1 MNRAPMPVL
10 RIADDRQRELILL
23 RPPRRIVSLVPSDT
37 LNVVA
42 LGAGDRLVGR
52 TRYCDGPES
61 VAVIGGTKDV
71 DVDAIAR
78 LLPDLILGNQ
88 EENSRSHL
96 EELARLG
103 LPLFVAF
110 PRTVVGG
117 LSHLA
122 RLGKILDSDGRDLV
136 RRGYRALRE
145 AEAAL
150 EERRP
155 LRSFVPIWMDPLMTI
170 NGQTYM
176 SDALRLGGGENVF
189 AGRQRMYPLAADLGQ
204 AVPRPAGRRDT
215 RYPRITLEEMVR
227 SAPEIVLL
235 PDEPHPFSEADA
247 EVFRGALPAGAR
259 VVRCGGRDFSWY
271 GAQSVEGVPRLRA
284 LIDSLR

>member
-1 MNRAPMPVL
+1 MPVL

-71 DVDAIAR
+71 DVEAVAR

-88 EENSRSHL
+88 EENSRPHL

-110 PRTVVGG
+110 PRTVAEG

-122 RLGKILDSDGRDLV
+122 QLGKILDSDGRDLV
-136 RRGYRALRE
+136 RRGYKALRE

-150 EERRP
+150 KQQRP
-155 LRSFVPIWMDPLMTI
+155 LRAFVPIWMDPLMTV

-204 AVPRPAGRRDT
+204 AVPRPAGTRDT
-215 RYPRITLEEMVR
+215 RYPRIALEEVVR
-227 SAPEIVLL
+227 SAPEILLL

-247 EVFRGALPAGAR
+247 EVFRRALPAGVR